1 MTDPNPP
8 GRNPAYLGKIHY
20 YMGLFFKTR
29 NLPPFSRYIGPVP
42 SERKSL

>member
-1 MTDPNPP
+1 MTDANPP
-8 GRNPAYLGKIHY
+8 GRKPAFLVKIHCC
-20 YMGLFFKTR
+20 MGLFFKAR